1 MFLAEF
7 VTALIVA
14 IFFSVLLV
22 FALGWERPDRK
33 GILHTIGYVFI
44 IIFLSTWAGGVW
56 LTPLGTRIGSVRWL
70 PFFIVGF
77 IVTLM
82 LITLIPPRRRGDR
95 STIEVIEKNGD
106 ERIDRETTKVLN
118 IFFWVLVIILII
130 TIIAHYLFWNS
141 VI

>member
-44 IIFLSTWAGGVW
+44 IIFLFTWAGGVW
-56 LTPLGTRIGSVRWL
+56 LTPLGTTIGSVRWL

-82 LITLIPPRRRGDR
+82 LITLIPPRRRRDR
-95 STIEVIEKNGD
+95 STIEVVEKNGD
-106 ERIDRETTKVLN
+106 ERINRETAKVLN
-118 IFFWVLVIILII
+118 IFFWVLVIILVI
-130 TIIAHYLFWNS
+130 TIVTHYLIWNP